1 MFFKFYFSI
10 KCNKCNEEYSTK
22 EARRLHT
29 CNSILDQHYLSVD
42 NTDRSNQNKNS
53 SPNSPQSSSA
63 NENVGHPGGGAHS
76 SSPPSS
82 FDSASSRSSSPMM
95 DNQWNSNSK
104 KQQPPPNSSVKLI
117 QNNSEKLIIEGRPKL
132 SVTKVS
138 RMDGGLE
145 TVGLPKNKYSQSSSG
160 SSSPTIPK
168 LKLMTG
174 GSAASSD
181 PTKKSL
187 DQLDKN
193 NSNKAPWSTA
203 ATDNSYNGKLK
214 IKLKP
219 DKMVD
224 KNRVDSSGPEGGM
237 SFAFAGKPT
246 YSPSR
251 IEPSNANGT
260 VQTKGKYLH

>member
-1 MFFKFYFSI
+1 M
-10 KCNKCNEEYSTK
+10 
-22 EARRLHT
+22 
-29 CNSILDQHYLSVD
+29 
-42 NTDRSNQNKNS
+42 
-53 SPNSPQSSSA
+53 
-63 NENVGHPGGGAHS
+63 
-76 SSPPSS
+76 
-82 FDSASSRSSSPMM
+82 
-95 DNQWNSNSK
+95 
-104 KQQPPPNSSVKLI
+104 
-117 QNNSEKLIIEGRPKL
+117 IIEGRPKL

-145 TVGLPKNKYSQSSSG
+145 TVGLPKNKYSQNSSG

-181 PTKKSL
+181 PSKKSL

-260 VQTKGKYLH
+260 VQTKGK